1 MKIKL
6 MIFDMDG
13 VIFDSE
19 PIHYNSKLRI
29 LEDLGLERE
38 LDLSRHV
45 GFPSEEFWQR
55 ILNENGIKDV
65 TAKELENRQY
75 DYNLESMKNEKINL
89 TNGLLELLD
98 VLDACAIDCA
108 VASSSDKYFVDK
120 VLDYFEIKNRFRA
133 VVSGDEVMQKKPA
146 PDVYLKALNECNVSS
161 ADALCIEDSFMGSLA
176 AENAGIRCI
185 GYINPTSGQ
194 QDLSNTFAQIESIG
208 DVIEYI

>member
-45 GFPSEEFWQR
+45 GFPSGEFWQR

-133 VVSGDEVMQKKPA
+133 IVSGDEVMQKKPA

-176 AENAGIRCI
+176 AKNAGIRCI